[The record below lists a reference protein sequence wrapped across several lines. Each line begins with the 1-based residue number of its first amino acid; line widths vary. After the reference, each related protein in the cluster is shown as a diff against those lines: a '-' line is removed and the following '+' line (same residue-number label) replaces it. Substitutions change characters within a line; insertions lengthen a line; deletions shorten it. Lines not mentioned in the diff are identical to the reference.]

1 MSDGDIGAADLNEIF
16 VEIGEFGPHQMIIVL
31 LFTIL
36 NISTAATFTIYIVS
50 SNPLE
55 YR

>member
-1 MSDGDIGAADLNEIF
+1 MSDDGHGGDLNEIF
-16 VEIGEFGPHQMIIVL
+16 VEIGEFGPHQKIIIL

-36 NISTAATFTIYIVS
+36 NISTAAIFTIYIVS